1 MKLTLLY
8 VSINFDSCLESN
20 KVCMRQHACS
30 SRSLNTDAPC
40 LWSTLPP
47 AATALA
53 LQGRFSPKP
62 WLSRGRRLGHSAIL
76 TSLLSLLFSRE
87 PPVAVSVPAAS
98 PALTSSSL
106 LHLHARLR
114 SVRVSPDLPAPDG
127 VTGSRALLCHHSL
140 LFPLCLF
147 SYCPSTCC
155 LNSFKL

>member
-1 MKLTLLY
+1 M
-8 VSINFDSCLESN
+8 SISFDSCLESN
-20 KVCMRQHACS
+20 KVCMRQCACS
-30 SRSLNTDAPC
+30 FHSLNTDASC
-40 LWSTLPP
+40 LWSSLPP
-47 AATALA
+47 AATALT
-53 LQGRFSPKP
+53 LPGRFSPKP
-62 WLSRGRRLGHSAIL
+62 WLSCGRRLGHSAIL
-76 TSLLSLLFSRE
+76 TSLFSFLSSRE

-98 PALTSSSL
+98 SALTSSSL